1 MEKQTK
7 QIRTIDEYIGT
18 FQKHVQERLESIRKL
33 VAKLA
38 PDAQEK
44 ISYQMPTFYLNGNLV
59 HFAGFQNHIGFY
71 PTPHGI
77 SEFQKELSKYKNG
90 KGSIQFPLDEPLPMK
105 LIERMVKYRI
115 QKDRNKVETRKKE
128 IRKGRKF
135 K

>member
-7 QIRTIDEYIGT
+7 KIRTMDEYIGS
-18 FQKHVQERLESIRKL
+18 FPKDVQEKLESIRKL

-59 HFAGFQNHIGFY
+59 HFAAFQNHIGFY

-77 SEFQKELSKYKNG
+77 SEFQDELSKYKNG
-90 KGSIQFPLDEPLPMK
+90 KGSVQFQLDEPLPMK
-105 LIERMVKYRI
+105 LIERIVKYRI
-115 QKDRNKVETRKKE
+115 QKNRDKGGTKKKE
-128 IRKGRKF
+128 IGKGRKF

>member
-7 QIRTIDEYIGT
+7 KIRTMDEYIGS
-18 FQKHVQERLESIRKL
+18 FPKDVQEKLESIRKL

-59 HFAGFQNHIGFY
+59 HFAAFQNHIGFY

-77 SEFQKELSKYKNG
+77 SEFQDELSKYKNG
-90 KGSIQFPLDEPLPMK
+90 KGSVQFQLDEPLPMK
-105 LIERMVKYRI
+105 LIERIVKYRI
-115 QKDRNKVETRKKE
+115 QKNRDKGGTKKKE
-128 IRKGRKF
+128 NGKGRKF